1 MAVPQR
7 AMKGPNLNPER
18 RLLPNPKPKA
28 TVDLSDIRRKIDVVD
43 EQIIRLL
50 NERAD
55 LVHEVGVIK
64 KAAGQPI
71 YAPEREEQV
80 LRGLAHKARELKSRL
95 PEKSIRAI
103 YREIMSAALA
113 LEKDLTIAYFGPHAT
128 NTHQAARSRFGASVQ
143 YVPQVTIA
151 DVFDT
156 VARGRADYGVVPIEN
171 STEGAVNHTLDVFMD
186 SDLRIC
192 AQILMKIENHLA
204 AKVPIPEIQR
214 IYSHPQ
220 VFGQCRQWL
229 QRTLPNAELVE
240 VGSTPRAAEL
250 AASDVNGGCL
260 VGRMAAEEYSLPVL
274 EQSVQDNPNNTTR
287 FLVLSQAASP
297 PTGDDRTS
305 LMFCIRDEPGALFH
319 ALEPFSRLR
328 ISMSKIE
335 SRPSKRKAWEYFFF
349 VDVDGHADQS
359 PLKEALLELAKHC
372 TLVKILGT
380 YPKTAT
386 GPGCV

>member
-1 MAVPQR
+1 MSLA
-7 AMKGPNLNPER
+7 
-18 RLLPNPKPKA
+18 
-28 TVDLSDIRRKIDVVD
+28 DIRTKIDVVD

-64 KAAGQPI
+64 KADGQPI
-71 YAPEREEQV
+71 YAPEREEKV
-80 LRGLAHKARELKSRL
+80 LRALAAKAVEMKSRL
-95 PEKSIRAI
+95 PEQSIRAI

-113 LEKDLTIAYFGPHAT
+113 LEKDITIAYFGPHAT
-128 NTHQAARSRFGASVQ
+128 NTHQAARSRFGTSVS

-151 DVFDT
+151 DVFDA

-171 STEGAVNHTLDVFMD
+171 STEGAVNHTLDVFME

-192 AQILMKIENHLA
+192 AQILMRIENHLA
-204 AKVPIPEIQR
+204 SKCPRGEIHR
-214 IYSHPQ
+214 LYSHPQ

-229 QRTLPNAELVE
+229 QRTLPNVELIE

-250 AASDVNGGCL
+250 AASEPNSGCL
-260 VGRMAAEEYSLPVL
+260 VARMAAEEFSLPII

-287 FLVLSQAASP
+287 FLVLGQKPSP
-297 PTGDDRTS
+297 ATGDDRTS
-305 LMFCIRDEPGALFH
+305 LMFCVRDEPGALFK
-319 ALEPFSRLR
+319 ALEPFNRLR

-349 VDVDGHADQS
+349 VDVDGHAEQS
-359 PLKEALLELAKHC
+359 PLKEAVAELSNHC

-380 YPKTAT
+380 YPKTT
-386 GPGCV
+386 

>member
-1 MAVPQR
+1 MSLA
-7 AMKGPNLNPER
+7 
-18 RLLPNPKPKA
+18 
-28 TVDLSDIRRKIDVVD
+28 DIRTKIDVVD

-64 KAAGQPI
+64 KADGQPI
-71 YAPEREEQV
+71 YAPEREEKV
-80 LRGLAHKARELKSRL
+80 LRALAAKAVELKSRL
-95 PEKSIRAI
+95 PEQSIRAI

-113 LEKDLTIAYFGPHAT
+113 LEKDITIAYFGPHAT
-128 NTHQAARSRFGASVQ
+128 NTHQAARSRFGTSVN

-151 DVFDT
+151 DVFDA

-171 STEGAVNHTLDVFMD
+171 STEGAVNHTLDVFME

-192 AQILMKIENHLA
+192 AQILMRIENHLA
-204 AKVPIPEIQR
+204 SKCPRAEIR
-214 IYSHPQ
+214 RLYSHPQ

-229 QRTLPNAELVE
+229 QRTLPNVELIE

-250 AASDVNGGCL
+250 AASEPNSGCL
-260 VGRMAAEEYSLPVL
+260 VARMAAEEFGLPII

-287 FLVLSQAASP
+287 FLVLGQKASP

-305 LMFCIRDEPGALFH
+305 LMFCVRDEPGALFK
-319 ALEPFSRLR
+319 ALEPFNRLR

-349 VDVDGHADQS
+349 VDVDGHAEQS
-359 PLKEALLELAKHC
+359 PLKEAVAELSNYC

-380 YPKTAT
+380 YPKTT
-386 GPGCV
+386 

>member
-1 MAVPQR
+1 M
-7 AMKGPNLNPER
+7 
-18 RLLPNPKPKA
+18 
-28 TVDLSDIRRKIDVVD
+28 DLSDVRKKIDIVD

-64 KAAGQPI
+64 KSAGQPI

-80 LRGLAHKARELKSRL
+80 LRGLAQKALDLKSRL

-113 LEKDLTIAYFGPHAT
+113 LEKDLTIAYFGPRST
-128 NTHQAARSRFGASVQ
+128 NTHQAARSRFGASVD

-151 DVFDT
+151 DVFDA
-156 VARGRADYGVVPIEN
+156 VARERADYGVVPIEN

-192 AQILMKIENHLA
+192 AQILMRIENHLA
-204 AKVPIPEIQR
+204 AKVPVSEIKK

-220 VFGQCRQWL
+220 VFGQCRNWL
-229 QRTLPNAELVE
+229 QRVMPNVELVE

-250 AASDVNGGCL
+250 AASEPNAGCL
-260 VGRMAAEEYSLPVL
+260 VGRMAAEEHGLPIL

-287 FLVLSQAASP
+287 FLVLSKAASP

-305 LMFCIRDEPGALFH
+305 LMFCIRDEPGTLFH
-319 ALEPFSRLR
+319 ALEPFNRLK

-335 SRPSKRKAWEYFFF
+335 SRPSKRKAWEYYFF

-359 PLKEALLELAKHC
+359 PLKEAITELEPHC
-372 TLVKILGT
+372 TLLKILGT
-380 YPKTAT
+380 YPKPSGNIQHSTFTIQNPRA
-386 GPGCV
+386 